1 MAELNPPLGTTTPEI
16 FMDNVKRADELVNGP
31 AGTIN
36 DRGGEPLDTWRQMMA
51 KNDEIRQNIIPLS
64 KQYMTLAAAQ
74 ADIVNI
80 PVNSTTYVRSQDGS
94 ALADE
99 YMNVAGTLQPT
110 GRRMPSQATIYPLR
124 LANMFDD
131 GGFRSG
137 LPPKMKNAGSSYV
150 TGKLVAITDTYLL
163 GIGCKN
169 GVRLP
174 DGDTYA
180 SMLASP
186 VKIPEALYGKYV
198 LMSAL
203 VFSADGTFGA
213 DSTCSY
219 LADAGLNNITSPAV
233 PYVNF
238 RRDISANVRCYGTL
252 AFVPADG
259 SARYLHIGKAG
270 LGAPSDSR
278 FITGLCYVF
287 SESTMTLD
295 SVKWDAP
302 YPASDFA
309 INHRELD
316 KKFNYHGNII
326 NFGDLDGGSLN
337 PLIRSGSSVVAL
349 TTQQTLIERGYKNA
363 LQARIGGTEFIRS
376 TGNADLRGKT
386 VCGYFLVYAENA
398 ADIDNLD
405 YANIF
410 QSNDGN
416 LAQITYSNDIG
427 KRKVGDY
434 LWLLWAKGTVT
445 AYTNPVTELCLGW
458 ATAPVTGNRFA
469 TAFYLSVGATDY
481 DIQPLLWRLTERG
494 VAKRVVN
501 ELDTLNQV
509 RFAGQDVLQ
518 FNFERNLLTY
528 GDMDGGS
535 LNPPVRGGSAVV
547 SLTTQQALLDRGYT
561 KAIKWRTDG
570 SATEFVG
577 YTSTTDLRGKY
588 IGAYFL
594 IYAENA
600 ADVAGIARAQIFQVN
615 GSTLAEIAYTTE
627 RGIRNVGKNL
637 YLVWQAGQ
645 VSTYT
650 DPVYTLWVGSGVA
663 PATSERYATGF
674 FLMAADAAI
683 TMDPVLRR
691 LTERNMAKLVTGQ
704 YSVSSAEF
712 ISEKITVKNSSKT
725 VFAGDSYT
733 ESMHALKDKSYAAV
747 LSSLTDWRIEPY
759 GVSGNTY
766 LMINDRILNNSK
778 TFGWGIGDMGASHVV
793 IISQTNDAAIRAT
806 NWRYWQASMER
817 VVRSVRALG
826 AKPIICTEHP
836 QIEPYAY
843 AQMRAVADTLGA
855 EFWDITTEAR
865 NFEFF
870 SEPRIWAGSHPG
882 TALLNK

>member
-1 MAELNPPLGTTTPEI
+1 MAADLNPPLGTTTPEI

-31 AGTIN
+31 AGTVD

-51 KNDEIRQNIIPLS
+51 KNDEVRQNIIPLS
-64 KQYMTLAAAQ
+64 KQYMTLTAAQ
-74 ADIVNI
+74 ADIANI

-110 GRRMPSQATIYPLR
+110 GRRMPSQATIYPFR

-137 LPPKMKNAGSSYV
+137 QPPKMKNAGSSYV

-203 VFSADGTFGA
+203 VFSADGSFGS

-238 RRDISANVRCYGTL
+238 RRDISANIRCYGTL

-287 SESTMTLD
+287 SESAMTLD
-295 SVKWDAP
+295 SIKWDAP

-316 KKFNYHGNII
+316 KKFNYRGNII
-326 NFGDLDGGSLN
+326 PFGDMDGGAFN

-349 TTQQTLIERGYKNA
+349 TTQQALLDRGYKNA
-363 LQARIGGTEFIRS
+363 LQARTGGTEFIRS

-386 VCGYFLVYAENA
+386 ICGYYLVYAENA

-427 KRKVGDY
+427 KRKVGDN
-434 LWLLWAKGTVT
+434 LWLLWAKGVVN
-445 AYTNPVTELCLGW
+445 AHTNAVTELCLGW
-458 ATAPVTGNRFA
+458 STAPVTANRFA
-469 TAFYLSVGATDY
+469 TAFYLSVGSADF

-494 VAKRVVN
+494 VAKRAIN

-528 GDMDGGS
+528 GDMDG
-535 LNPPVRGGSAVV
+535 
-547 SLTTQQALLDRGYT
+547 
-561 KAIKWRTDG
+561 
-570 SATEFVG
+570 
-577 YTSTTDLRGKY
+577 
-588 IGAYFL
+588 
-594 IYAENA
+594 
-600 ADVAGIARAQIFQVN
+600 
-615 GSTLAEIAYTTE
+615 
-627 RGIRNVGKNL
+627 
-637 YLVWQAGQ
+637 
-645 VSTYT
+645 
-650 DPVYTLWVGSGVA
+650 
-663 PATSERYATGF
+663 
-674 FLMAADAAI
+674 
-683 TMDPVLRR
+683 
-691 LTERNMAKLVTGQ
+691 
-704 YSVSSAEF
+704 
-712 ISEKITVKNSSKT
+712 
-725 VFAGDSYT
+725 
-733 ESMHALKDKSYAAV
+733 
-747 LSSLTDWRIEPY
+747 
-759 GVSGNTY
+759 
-766 LMINDRILNNSK
+766 
-778 TFGWGIGDMGASHVV
+778 
-793 IISQTNDAAIRAT
+793 
-806 NWRYWQASMER
+806 
-817 VVRSVRALG
+817 
-826 AKPIICTEHP
+826 
-836 QIEPYAY
+836 
-843 AQMRAVADTLGA
+843 
-855 EFWDITTEAR
+855 EA
-865 NFEFF
+865 
-870 SEPRIWAGSHPG
+870 
-882 TALLNK
+882 